1 MVPFQTN
8 PLHETQAMPSPSITL
23 TAQEAAIFDHLRQL
37 RDQADLGGQVV
48 MRAAGGW
55 VRDKLLGLPSKD
67 IDITLSNVTGSDFIR
82 QIGLHGHVIEAN
94 PDKSKH
100 LETTKVFLHGL
111 EMDFVNLRSEHY
123 ADSRIPAMQ
132 MGTPEQDA
140 ARRDLTINALFYNL
154 ETGEIEDFVGGL
166 EDLAVMRLRTPLD
179 PLQTFLD
186 DPLRMLRVLR
196 FHARFPGSSLA
207 PDVVQALHVEEAQ
220 EAFRRKVALERSGPE
235 LLGLMAGAAPAP
247 SIRLLLESGLYRCV
261 FRGPGMEETLGIR
274 QDQRNDYHSLD
285 LLDHTVEI
293 VHHLNQ
299 LMHQRDESPKMR
311 TLMNLAALFH
321 DFGKMHP
328 DGRQEHPHKPGQMM
342 YAGHEQVSARL
353 AEEVLKAIGVGSA
366 DRALVTKVVA
376 LHMRPHMHDPSSG
389 WTPKSMGK
397 FVRDSAIAG
406 HDEIETLWEHVF
418 VHAIADSMAKG
429 NDIWREDVPAKEQ
442 AMAAF
447 RDYLTLR
454 QSQTSNIA
462 KPLLNGREIM
472 ALIPE
477 LPQGTGFIRSVT
489 STLLELQDAGEVT
502 TEEQA
507 RDAVLTWKAR
517 HLHEYL

>member
-1 MVPFQTN
+1 MFQS
-8 PLHETQAMPSPSITL
+8 AMTL
-23 TAQEAAIFDHLRQL
+23 SSSELAVFAKLRQL
-37 RDQADLGGQVV
+37 RDQAGLRDRVV

-55 VRDKLLGLPSKD
+55 VRDKILGLPSKD
-67 IDITLSNVTGSDFIR
+67 IDITLSNITGSDFAQR
-82 QIGLHGHVIEAN
+82 VGLHGHVIEAN

-100 LETTKVFLHGL
+100 LETTKIFVDGL

-123 ADSRIPAMQ
+123 TDSRIPAMQ

-154 ETGEIEDFVGGL
+154 ETSQIEDFVGGL
-166 EDLAVMRLRTPLD
+166 KDLAGMRLRTPLD
-179 PLQTFLD
+179 PLKTFLD

-196 FHARFPGSSLA
+196 FHARFPDSSLDPHLA
-207 PDVVQALHVEEAQ
+207 QALHLPEAHD
-220 EAFRRKVALERSGPE
+220 AFRRKVALERAGPE
-235 LLGLMAGAAPAP
+235 LLGMMAGAAPAQ
-247 SIRLLLESGLYRCV
+247 SVRLLLESGLYRCV

-274 QDQRNDYHSLD
+274 QDQRNEHHRLD

-293 VHHLNQ
+293 VRNLNQ
-299 LMHQRDESPKMR
+299 LLHQRGESAKLR
-311 TLMNLAALFH
+311 ALMNLAALFH

-328 DGRQEHPHKPGQMM
+328 DGRQEHPQKPGQMM
-342 YAGHEQVSARL
+342 YAGHERVSARL

-366 DRALVTKVVA
+366 DRALVTKIVV
-376 LHMRPHMHDPSSG
+376 LHMRPHLHDSSSS

-397 FVRDSAIAG
+397 FLRDSTFADHG
-406 HDEIETLWEHVF
+406 EIDNLWEHIF
-418 VHAIADSMAKG
+418 VHAIADSMSKG
-429 NDIWREDVPAKEQ
+429 NDTWREDVPAKEQ
-442 AMAAF
+442 AMTDF

-454 QSQTSNIA
+454 QSQTANIS

-477 LPQGTGFIRSVT
+477 LAQGTGFIRSVI

-507 RDAVLTWKAR
+507 QRVVLDWKAQ
-517 HLHEYL
+517 HLDEYL